1 MCVLNLPDVLQN
13 IILILLLMVTLS
25 IILYV
30 FEFNQY
36 ENDTMNLQKEVQ
48 CIQDS
53 NLLLKLKNLCM

>member
-1 MCVLNLPDVLQN
+1 
-13 IILILLLMVTLS
+13 MVTLS